1 MYLYSCYAFM
11 QNNIFSVKWTV
22 CWIFVISSR
31 IVQYSHMSRLS
42 HSIFFIN
49 IIKKNT
55 DTNLSFLHWKSYS
68 LEVDNHIIE
77 IRGVNHYFSNT
88 PVCCVTSAVREPRR
102 TTSHAFVLGYK
113 GQRVHFRLS
122 CSKLNKFANYHVC
135 MVPVW
140 CTLQGARL
148 GTEEFVKQLELHK
161 QNPIIWKLPWTWVRK
176 N

>member
-1 MYLYSCYAFM
+1 MNSVLDFRYIKPDCAVFASVSS
-11 QNNIFSVKWTV
+11 FS
-22 CWIFVISSR
+22 FN
-31 IVQYSHMSRLS
+31 
-42 HSIFFIN
+42 FFH
-49 IIKKNT
+49 KYHQKNT

-68 LEVDNHIIE
+68 LEVDNHIIQ

-148 GTEEFVKQLELHK
+148 GTEQFVKQLELHK